1 LFKCNLCDYQ
11 SEKNSI
17 HYHHIIPKELGG
29 CDSIK
34 NRVYLCP
41 NCHNNVFVP
50 SSKSGIHSF
59 NNKNSIQILGWLS
72 STSGRVLHYIDENG
86 KETFINEKK
95 P

>member
-1 LFKCNLCDYQ
+1 
-11 SEKNSI
+11 
-17 HYHHIIPKELGG
+17 
-29 CDSIK
+29 
-34 NRVYLCP
+34 
-41 NCHNNVFVP
+41 VP